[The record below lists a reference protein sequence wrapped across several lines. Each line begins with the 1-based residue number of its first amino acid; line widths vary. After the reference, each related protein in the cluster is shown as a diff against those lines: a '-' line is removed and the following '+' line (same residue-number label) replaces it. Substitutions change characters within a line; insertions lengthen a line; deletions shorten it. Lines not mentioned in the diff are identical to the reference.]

1 PAQIKANLRKPK
13 NKKKREKPKFRI
25 DYLAPYG
32 ITLKGIAYDTMLES
46 YVLDS
51 VASRHDM
58 DTLARRYLNRPTLS
72 FEEIAGKGAKQL
84 TFNQIPVEQASQYAS
99 EDADITLQLH
109 QAIWPQLETIPSL
122 VKVFEGIELP
132 LLSVL
137 SRMERNGC
145 HINVQMLR
153 NQSQELAAKMAELEQ
168 KAHELAGEPF

>member
-32 ITLKGIAYDTMLES
+32 IELQGIAYDTMLES

-84 TFNQIPVEQASQYAS
+84 TFNQIPLEQAAVYAA

-109 QAIWPQLETIPSL
+109 HAIWPQLEAIPSL
-122 VKVFEGIELP
+122 AKVFHEIEMP
-132 LLSVL
+132 LVPVL
-137 SRMERNGC
+137 AHMELNGC
-145 HINVQMLR
+145 HIDVNMLR
-153 NQSQELAAKMAELEQ
+153 
-168 KAHELAGEPF
+168 

>member
-32 ITLKGIAYDTMLES
+32 IELQGIAYDTMLES

-84 TFNQIPVEQASQYAS
+84 TFNLIPLYQAALYAVEDDDSNMTMN
-99 EDADITLQLH
+99 I
-109 QAIWPQLETIPSL
+109 AIWL
-122 VKVFEGIELP
+122 
-132 LLSVL
+132 
-137 SRMERNGC
+137 
-145 HINVQMLR
+145 
-153 NQSQELAAKMAELEQ
+153 
-168 KAHELAGEPF
+168 